1 MGGPI
6 QGNGGFYGAI
16 TQQYSK
22 VGNSGMSRS
31 EFRDYYMQQSQ
42 QHSEVFKQQN
52 CMKNIAQIQNAAGM
66 MGMKLDAGS
75 VFAMAD
81 TNGDGYISNKEA
93 SAMMGRLGTMAQ
105 LNAMNGNTGAQ
116 SSSGNSNVFGMLNS
130 IGEAVGG
137 LAGGEQGGGGFLEKA
152 GTFLGGLFG

>member
-1 MGGPI
+1 MGGP
-6 QGNGGFYGAI
+6 GGVNGGFYGAV

-31 EFRDYYMQQSQ
+31 EFRDFYMQQSQ
-42 QHSEVFKQQN
+42 QQSAIFKEQN

-66 MGMKLDAGS
+66 MGMQLDSGS

-81 TNGDGYISNKEA
+81 TNGDGYISNQEA
-93 SAMMGRLGTMAQ
+93 SSMMNRLGTMAQ
-105 LNAMNGNTGAQ
+105 LNAMNGNSGAQ

-137 LAGGEQGGGGFLEKA
+137 LAGGDQSAGGILEKA